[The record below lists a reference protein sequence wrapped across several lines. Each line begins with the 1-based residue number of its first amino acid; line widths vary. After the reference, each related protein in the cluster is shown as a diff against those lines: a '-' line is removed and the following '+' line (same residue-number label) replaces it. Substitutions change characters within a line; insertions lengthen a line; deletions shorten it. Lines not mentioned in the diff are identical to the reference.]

1 MPNDPGFREIEA
13 GEHQGQS
20 EEDGDEPSGENRG
33 SEVGAEVTPIYEKT
47 GVKTK
52 WKAAPGLQD
61 RREPLS
67 AAVTSPEAA
76 QTADGA
82 QADGSAEAKRLDFVK
97 AHFNWSIRHWR
108 RVLFITSIRSN

>member
-1 MPNDPGFREIEA
+1 M
-13 GEHQGQS
+13 
-20 EEDGDEPSGENRG
+20 
-33 SEVGAEVTPIYEKT
+33 
-47 GVKTK
+47 KTK

-82 QADGSAEAKRLDFVK
+82 QADGSAEAKAAGLRESSHQLVCPSLETG
-97 AHFNWSIRHWR
+97 ALHG
-108 RVLFITSIRSN
+108 